1 MRYGDPD
8 SVLPMLGASLS
19 KVKSG
24 IERGYAAKIL
34 GLDPKVATGAMIAA
48 SGYTPSE
55 AAEVNAEL
63 ARLSKVSD
71 AGWRSGATLNEKSR
85 AVMLSILPWE
95 KDLEARGIS
104 WLDILDPINSLIRY
118 AASGGVST
126 VDRLK
131 SWDEANEAARS
142 ADEYDRNK
150 AAVSPKG
157 DESTIQGGNQV
168 TLNVNEIR
176 ILDAKDVHSLIQSI
190 ASEAGM
196 GYNIDVMNWAD
207 SRRVKV

>member
-1 MRYGDPD
+1 
-8 SVLPMLGASLS
+8 
-19 KVKSG
+19 
-24 IERGYAAKIL
+24 
-34 GLDPKVATGAMIAA
+34 
-48 SGYTPSE
+48 
-55 AAEVNAEL
+55 
-63 ARLSKVSD
+63 
-71 AGWRSGATLNEKSR
+71 
-85 AVMLSILPWE
+85 MLSVLPWE

-118 AASGGVST
+118 AASGGIST

-142 ADEYDRNK
+142 ADEYERNK
-150 AAVSPKG
+150 ATVTPKSE
-157 DESTIQGGNQV
+157 ESITQGGNQV

-176 ILDAKDVHSLIQSI
+176 ILDAKNAQELIQSI
-190 ASEAGM
+190 ASEAGL